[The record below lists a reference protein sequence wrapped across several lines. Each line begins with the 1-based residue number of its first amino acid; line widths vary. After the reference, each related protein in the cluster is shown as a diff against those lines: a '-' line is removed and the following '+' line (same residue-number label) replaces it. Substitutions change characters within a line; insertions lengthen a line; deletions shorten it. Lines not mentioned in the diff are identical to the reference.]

1 MMGGEKTPKGD
12 SRAVLGCAQ
21 RGRAPQPLDFLAEIV
36 KLGQA
41 VPEELLVPR
50 ARLVSV
56 HLEMLL

>member
-1 MMGGEKTPKGD
+1 M
-12 SRAVLGCAQ
+12 LGCAQ

-50 ARLVSV
+50 ALLVSV